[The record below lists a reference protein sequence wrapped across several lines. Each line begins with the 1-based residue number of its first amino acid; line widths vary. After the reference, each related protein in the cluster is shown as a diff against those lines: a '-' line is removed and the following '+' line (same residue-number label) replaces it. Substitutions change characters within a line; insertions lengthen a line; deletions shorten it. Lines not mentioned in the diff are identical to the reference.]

1 MEFLSKESLSHI
13 MGVQKNTLEK
23 WIEDFN
29 VYIPKT
35 KLNNVTYYRPDGIE
49 VLKFIKKCN
58 DQDYDRKQIRE
69 MLATS
74 TFPIRLENMHSVS
87 QQSHDESYKENVVT
101 MMQTIGKVV
110 SNVEN
115 QQQLVEIIKEKQ
127 KNQNKLIKDI
137 KKQTDEIDHLK
148 QEMETLKQQL
158 ASVSKQSFKR
168 KVNL

>member
-13 MGVQKNTLEK
+13 IGVQKNTLEQ
-23 WIEDFN
+23 WIEDFD

-35 KLNNVTYYRPDGIE
+35 KLNKVTYYRSDGIE
-49 VLKFIKKCN
+49 VLKFIKECS
-58 DQDYDRKQIRE
+58 DQDYERQQIRE

-74 TFPIRLENMHSVS
+74 TFPVRLDNMKGIT

-110 SNVEN
+110 SNVEH

-127 KNQNKLIKDI
+127 QNQNKLLRDI
-137 KKQTDEIDHLK
+137 KKQTDEISHLK
-148 QEMETLKQQL
+148 QEVNTLKQQL
-158 ASVSKQSFKR
+158 ASVINYGLKR
-168 KVNL
+168 KARQ